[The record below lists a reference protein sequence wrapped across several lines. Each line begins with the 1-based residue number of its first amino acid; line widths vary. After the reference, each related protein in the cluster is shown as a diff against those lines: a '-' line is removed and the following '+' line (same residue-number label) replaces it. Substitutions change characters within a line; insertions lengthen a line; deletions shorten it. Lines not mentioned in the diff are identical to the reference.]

1 MTDHPPSHP
10 DPVPET
16 DALRTA
22 ANRRIF
28 MFVAVF
34 TLLLVGALWLVLR
47 EEKRRSTLVIPPAI
61 PSEPAPGLPAPVARP
76 AESAAPAGAQRPPTS
91 PALEQSAQMEE
102 ALAAYREASG
112 HLVAKRFEQAEAAAL
127 AALRAYPKMAG
138 AQRILGLIY
147 LQQGNLDRSIAVF
160 EASLRNEPFHPDA
173 LTNLAFAY
181 LQARNPG
188 LAMELIE
195 TCRRLHPDYKPA
207 LLQEGIMLLSQPGS
221 ERAVEVLREAVEAF
235 PNLAGPRN
243 NLAIALSRI
252 GDRAGA
258 REQLEKL
265 LEMDP
270 LNFSALYNVGALY
283 AQETNAPAA
292 IPWLR
297 RAMEQMSPAQF
308 RSYLNDPDLAPIRE
322 SPEYRQFLQELDPVF
337 PGPKP
342 GN

>member
-1 MTDHPPSHP
+1 MTAHPPAHP

-16 DALRTA
+16 DSLRAA

-28 MFVAVF
+28 TFVAVF

-61 PSEPAPGLPAPVARP
+61 PAAPAPGLPAPAARP
-76 AESAAPAGAQRPPTS
+76 AEPAAPAGAPRPPTS

-322 SPEYRQFLQELDPVF
+322 SPEYRQFLQELEPVF

>member
-1 MTDHPPSHP
+1 MTAKPPPRP
-10 DPVPET
+10 DLLPEA

-28 MFVAVF
+28 TFVAIF

-47 EEKRRSTLVIPPAI
+47 EEKRRGSLVVPTAPPPA
-61 PSEPAPGLPAPVARP
+61 PAPAVPAPPTEPAALPAAPARP
-76 AESAAPAGAQRPPTS
+76 AVAPV
-91 PALEQSAQMEE
+91 LEQSVQMEE
-102 ALAAYREASG
+102 ALAAYREAG
-112 HLVAKRFEQAEAAAL
+112 THLVAKRFEQAEERAL
-127 AALRAYPKMAG
+127 AALKAYPKLAG

-147 LQQGNLDRSIAVF
+147 LQQGNIDRAIAVL
-160 EASLRNEPFHPDA
+160 EASLRNEPFHPEA

-181 LQARNPG
+181 FQAQNMG

-207 LLQEGIMLLSQPGS
+207 LLQEGVMRLGQPGS
-221 ERAVEVLREAVEAF
+221 EVAVDVLREAVEAF
-235 PNLAGPRN
+235 PNLPGPRN
-243 NLAIALSRI
+243 NLAVALARI

-270 LNFSALYNVGALY
+270 RNFSALFNVGALY

-292 IPWLR
+292 VPWLR
-297 RAMEQMSPAQF
+297 RAMEQIPPAQF
-308 RSYLNDPDLAPIRE
+308 RAHLNDPDLAPIRE
-322 SPEYRQFLQELDPVF
+322 SAEFQQFLKELDPVF

-342 GN
+342 AP

>member
-1 MTDHPPSHP
+1 MTAHPPAHP
-10 DPVPET
+10 DPIPET
-16 DALRTA
+16 DSLRAA

-28 MFVAVF
+28 TFVAVF
-34 TLLLVGALWLVLR
+34 TLLLAGALWLVLR

-61 PSEPAPGLPAPVARP
+61 PSEPAPGLPAPAARP
-76 AESAAPAGAQRPPTS
+76 AEPAAPAGAQRPPNS

-270 LNFSALYNVGALY
+270 RNFSALFNVGALY

-322 SPEYRQFLQELDPVF
+322 TPEFQQLLRDLDPSF
-337 PGPKP
+337 PVPP
-342 GN
+342 PPR